1 MQFKRRQSKQN
12 ETSVLPGAPA
22 YLEVAHI
29 FVGYDGKIVL
39 EDLTF
44 QVPHGKRV
52 AVVGPNGAGKS
63 TLFKALVGLL
73 PLLSGNINIHG
84 LPLGGHQQCVA
95 YVPQREEVDWR
106 FPLSVSDV
114 VMMGRYGH
122 QGWLGRP
129 NRQDREI
136 IYHSMEQLGI
146 SDLANN
152 SIRELS
158 GGQQQRIFLAR
169 ALAQEPHILLMDEPF
184 SGVDTP
190 TQETTLSLLE
200 ELKLQQVT
208 VLVSTHDLN
217 MAAQRFED
225 TLLINHRL
233 IAFGPPSQVFT
244 PGNIHQAFGN
254 QLLVV
259 DGAVI
264 IDECCPPDGNHLE
277 HGS

>member
-1 MQFKRRQSKQN
+1 MLLKGQLSKSN
-12 ETSVLPGAPA
+12 ESEVLPETPA
-22 YLEVAHI
+22 HLDVEKI
-29 FVGYDGKIVL
+29 SVGYNGKAVL
-39 EDLTF
+39 EDLSF
-44 QVPHGKRV
+44 QIPQGKRV

-63 TLFKALVGLL
+63 TLFKAMVGLL
-73 PLLSGNINIHG
+73 PLGSGAIHIHG
-84 LPLGGHQQCVA
+84 LPLGGHQHCVA

-129 NRQDREI
+129 NKLDQEI
-136 IYHSMEQLGI
+136 VFHCLDQMGI
-146 SDLANN
+146 SGLAKH

-190 TQETTLSLLE
+190 TQEATLSLLE
-200 ELKLQQVT
+200 ELNSQQVT

-217 MAAQRFED
+217 MAAQKFEA
-225 TLLINHRL
+225 TLLLNHRL
-233 IAFGPPSQVFT
+233 IAFGTASQVFT
-244 PGNIHQAFGN
+244 PENIRQAFGS
-254 QLLVV
+254 QILML
-259 DGAVI
+259 DDAVF
-264 IDECCPPDGNHLE
+264 IDECCPPDENRMEHLD
-277 HGS
+277 

>member
-1 MQFKRRQSKQN
+1 MLLKRQLSKPN
-12 ETSVLPGAPA
+12 ESEVLREAPA
-22 YLEVAHI
+22 HLDVENI
-29 FVGYDGKIVL
+29 SVGYNGKVVL
-39 EDLTF
+39 EKLSF
-44 QVPHGKRV
+44 QIPHGKRV

-63 TLFKALVGLL
+63 TLFKAMVGLL
-73 PLLSGNINIHG
+73 PLTSGAIHIHG
-84 LPLGGHQQCVA
+84 LPLGGHQHCVA

-129 NRQDREI
+129 NKLDQEI
-136 IYHSMEQLGI
+136 VFHCLDQMGI
-146 SDLANN
+146 SGLAKH

-190 TQETTLSLLE
+190 TQEATLSLLE
-200 ELKLQQVT
+200 ELNSQRVT

-217 MAAQRFED
+217 MAAQKFEA
-225 TLLINHRL
+225 TLLLNHRL
-233 IAFGPPSQVFT
+233 IAFGTASQVFT
-244 PGNIHQAFGN
+244 PENIRQAFGS
-254 QLLVV
+254 QILML
-259 DGAVI
+259 DDAVF
-264 IDECCPPDGNHLE
+264 IDECCPPDENHVEHLE
-277 HGS
+277 

>member
-1 MQFKRRQSKQN
+1 MLLKRRQAKQN
-12 ETSVLPGAPA
+12 KPVSRPETPA
-22 YLEVAHI
+22 HLDVEHI
-29 FVGYDGKIVL
+29 FVGYDGKTVL
-39 EDLTF
+39 EDITF
-44 QVPHGKRV
+44 QVPPGKSV

-73 PLLSGNINIHG
+73 PLLKGNIHIHG
-84 LPLGGHQQCVA
+84 LPLGDHQHCVA

-114 VMMGRYGH
+114 VMMGRYGR

-129 NRQDREI
+129 DRQDREI
-136 IYHSMEQLGI
+136 IYHCMEQMGI
-146 SDLANN
+146 SDLAKG

-217 MAAQRFED
+217 MAAQRFEE

-233 IAFGPPSQVFT
+233 IAFGPASQVFT
-244 PGNIHQAFGN
+244 PENIRHAFGS
-254 QLLVV
+254 QILML

-264 IDECCPPDGNHLE
+264 IDECCPPDENRME
-277 HGS
+277 HPQ

>member
-1 MQFKRRQSKQN
+1 MLLKRQLSKSN
-12 ETSVLPGAPA
+12 ESEVLPEAPA
-22 YLEVAHI
+22 HLDVEKI
-29 FVGYDGKIVL
+29 SVGYNGKAVL
-39 EDLTF
+39 ENLSF
-44 QVPHGKRV
+44 QIPQGKRV

-63 TLFKALVGLL
+63 TLFKAMVGLL
-73 PLLSGNINIHG
+73 PLGSGVIHIHG
-84 LPLGGHQQCVA
+84 LPLGGHQHCVA

-129 NRQDREI
+129 NKLDQEI
-136 IYHSMEQLGI
+136 VFHCLDQMGI
-146 SDLANN
+146 SGLAKH

-190 TQETTLSLLE
+190 TQEATLSLLE
-200 ELKLQQVT
+200 ELNSQQVT

-217 MAAQRFED
+217 MAAQKFEA
-225 TLLINHRL
+225 TLLLNHRL
-233 IAFGPPSQVFT
+233 IAFGTASQVFT
-244 PGNIHQAFGN
+244 PENIRQAFGS
-254 QLLVV
+254 QILML
-259 DGAVI
+259 DDAVF
-264 IDECCPPDGNHLE
+264 IDECCPPDENRKEHLE
-277 HGS
+277 

>member
-1 MQFKRRQSKQN
+1 MQLKRRRSKTYES
-12 ETSVLPGAPA
+12 ETIPDAPA
-22 YLEVAHI
+22 HLEVDHI
-29 FVGYDGKIVL
+29 FVGYDGKTVL
-39 EDLTF
+39 EDLSF

-63 TLFKALVGLL
+63 TLFKAMVGLL
-73 PLLSGNINIHG
+73 PLRSGDIRIHG

-129 NRQDREI
+129 NRHDREI
-136 IYHSMEQLGI
+136 IFHSMEQMGV
-146 SDLANN
+146 SELAKN

-200 ELKLQQVT
+200 DLKSQQVT

-217 MAAQRFED
+217 MAAQEFEAI
-225 TLLINHRL
+225 LLINRKL
-233 IAFGPPSQVFT
+233 IVYGTASEVFTHENIRRAFGSQ
-244 PGNIHQAFGN
+244 I
-254 QLLVV
+254 LMM
-259 DGAVI
+259 DGAI
-264 IDECCPPDGNHLE
+264 FIDECCPPDENRIEHLE
-277 HGS
+277 